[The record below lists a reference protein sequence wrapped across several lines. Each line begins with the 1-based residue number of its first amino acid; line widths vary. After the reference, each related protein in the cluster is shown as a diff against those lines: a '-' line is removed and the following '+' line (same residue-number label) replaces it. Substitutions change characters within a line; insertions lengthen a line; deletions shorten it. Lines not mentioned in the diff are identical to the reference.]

1 MQKIW
6 MIVFIVIVSFSCA
19 SSKKAADISVGNW
32 DYTVKGTPNGNISG
46 YFMIVKEGDNYSGAI
61 NGSQGST
68 PFKTISVEDKSL
80 NATFDYS
87 SYSVTM
93 KGEFEGNAFT
103 GTVTVDYN
111 NFPITATKQE

>member
-6 MIVFIVIVSFSCA
+6 MIVVIVIVSFSCA
-19 SSKKAADISVGNW
+19 SSKKATDISVGNW
-32 DYTVKGTPNGNISG
+32 DYTVKGTPNGNVTG
-46 YFMIVKEGDNYSGAI
+46 YFMILKDGDNYSGSI
-61 NGSQGST
+61 NGNQGST
-68 PFKTISVEDKSL
+68 PFETISILDKTL

-87 SYSVTM
+87 GYPVTM
-93 KGEFEGNAFT
+93 KGAFEGNTFT